1 MLTLAEFYK
10 RAFVTK
16 ELNLGNAKSFVPS
29 AVLKNYIPFTGGGF
43 LGAEF
48 EFVNNLKSIFLIIT
62 GAAGAKLK
70 EKLVEEQE
78 IVMNLADILSMAFV
92 TESAFLRVKK
102 LSQKPGIS
110 KTELDVKTKMAQMYL
125 YDALDVVRK
134 SANNAIDSYAKGVEK
149 AALKSLMRRMLHTYH
164 INPKDVRREIAD
176 YMIKNNGYYFS

>member
-16 ELNLGNAKSFVPS
+16 ELKLGAAKSFVPS
-29 AVLKNYIPFTGGGF
+29 AVVKNFNPFSGGGF
-43 LGAEF
+43 LGNEF
-48 EFVNNLKSIFLIIT
+48 ELVNNLKAVFLIIT

-102 LSQKPGIS
+102 LSQKPGVS
-110 KTELDVKTKMAQMYL
+110 KTELEMKTKLAQMYL
-125 YDALDVVRK
+125 YDALDVVRR
-134 SANNAIDSYAKGVEK
+134 SANTAIDSYATGVEK
-149 AALKSLMRRMLHTYH
+149 ATLKRLMRRMLRSYN
-164 INPKDVRREIAD
+164 INPKDLKREIAD
-176 YMIKNNGYYFS
+176 YMIAHNGYNFN